1 MEKRT
6 GRKGRKKQPPH
17 KFMATVLA
25 CGFLVARYVAGF
37 ALSDAQCNLDSPVQ
51 HSTLSAEHGQ

>member
-1 MEKRT
+1 
-6 GRKGRKKQPPH
+6 
-17 KFMATVLA
+17 MATVLA